1 MNYKD
6 TRTIRQYYGMIMGF
20 DYLPKDYETMSR
32 HNQNNVYMIA
42 MWENDNS
49 ELEKAINEIEETM
62 SLETGI
68 VYN

>member
-1 MNYKD
+1 MNYATERELK
-6 TRTIRQYYGMIMGF
+6 IYYSYKMGF

-32 HNQNNVYMIA
+32 HDQNNAYMVA

-62 SLETGI
+62 NLETGI